1 MPFSVS
7 REKFERLVEEALAR
21 LPAKYRRYFANIV
34 ITVED
39 YPGEEDRER
48 LAPGKELLLGLFS
61 GIPYPGRGGFF
72 EIPSPLSDRIIL
84 FQQNI
89 EAICSDEDELIRQIK
104 ATLVHEV
111 GHYFGL
117 SEEELRKLDT

>member
-1 MPFSVS
+1 MAFMVS
-7 REKFERLVEEALAR
+7 RERFETLVEEALAK
-21 LPAKYRRYFANIV
+21 LPAKYRGYFANIV

-39 YPGEEDRER
+39 YPDEEERGR
-48 LAPGKELLLGLFS
+48 LAPGKGLLLGLFS
-61 GIPYPGRGGFF
+61 GVPYPGKGSFF